1 VVVVPLVFVH
11 GVGNRINAG
20 YRAGQ
25 ATRDA
30 LFRRFLLHDHRRGDG
45 SAVMVENP
53 FWGDLGGRLYWD
65 GASLPR
71 EDFEALGASDAVLVE
86 LHAAVQSGDPVAS
99 ADAAVLEVARR
110 SLPDAIDL
118 SGVRQR

>member
-1 VVVVPLVFVH
+1 
-11 GVGNRINAG
+11 
-20 YRAGQ
+20 
-25 ATRDA
+25 
-30 LFRRFLLHDHRRGDG
+30 
-45 SAVMVENP
+45 MVENP